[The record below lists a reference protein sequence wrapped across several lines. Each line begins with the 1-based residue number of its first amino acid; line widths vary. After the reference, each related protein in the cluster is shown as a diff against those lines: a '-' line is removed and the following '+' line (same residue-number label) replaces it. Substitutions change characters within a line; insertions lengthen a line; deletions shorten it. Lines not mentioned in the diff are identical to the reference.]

1 MGGGRLIVDEL
12 KEIFGTSRFV
22 QIFAAFWRHK
32 GNGNLTAGLPAHEG
46 KVTICEQYLDW
57 F

>member
-1 MGGGRLIVDEL
+1 LIVDEL